1 MPADFQNNQQGA
13 RRNSFAIN
21 SAVLITLAFL
31 QHGCAWSPQQS
42 DSPSPVV
49 YRHIVRRHPR
59 LAIHVVTVDLRDSRV
74 SVRVARGGPDPDG
87 DGPWTTTLEPVTE
100 IADREGFDIAI
111 NGDFFLAQGTRDVEG
126 RNTGYVRGKFATPE
140 GPAMTD
146 GQLWHRPAKTLPYLA
161 IATDHTVHFGNG
173 LPAETL
179 DPALRQI
186 LGGSQMIVSNG
197 LALDYTSRFAT
208 NRHPRTAAGID
219 RTGTRLTLMVVDGR
233 QPKLSVGMTLR
244 ELSKE
249 MIRLGCYSA
258 INLDGGG
265 SSTMVYRD
273 PNTHALKVINS
284 PSDTRERAVAEALG
298 ITVHG
303 PMSAPD

>member
-1 MPADFQNNQQGA
+1 MSLELRKDFSIISGL
-13 RRNSFAIN
+13 AI
-21 SAVLITLAFL
+21 ALAFSAF
-31 QHGCAWSPQQS
+31 GCASSRQRRAS
-42 DSPSPVV
+42 SSPVV
-49 YRHIVRRHPR
+49 YLHIVRRHPKMD
-59 LAIHVVTVDLRDSRV
+59 IHVVTVDLSDTRI

-87 DGPWTTTLEPVTE
+87 NGPWTTTLEPVSE
-100 IADREGFDIAI
+100 IASREGFDIAV
-111 NGDFFLAQGTRDVEG
+111 NGDFFKAQGTRDIEG

-140 GPAMTD
+140 GMAMTD
-146 GQLWHRPAKTLPYLA
+146 GQLWHRAAKASPYLA
-161 IATDHTVHFGNG
+161 ITTNHTARFGNG
-173 LPAETL
+173 IPTEPLVPAVCQ
-179 DPALRQI
+179 A

-197 LALDYTSRFAT
+197 TALDYTSRFAT

-233 QPKLSVGMTLR
+233 QAKLSVGMTLH

-249 MIRLGCYSA
+249 MVRQGCYSA

-273 PNTHALKVINS
+273 PNTHLLKVVNS
-284 PSDTRERAVAEALG
+284 PSDSKERSVADAVG

-303 PMSAPD
+303 LILPCEKPGR